1 MFSNK
6 RNAIRRPVRC
16 TAWIALKAKKLHGCV
31 VSDISDSGARLN
43 VENAALLPDEFLLF
57 LSSRG
62 TASRKCRVVWR
73 KTKQIGVEFPLPRA
87 SKTNSLVKPTSVP
100 RKHARSDSTRARAD
114 DESIP
119 EPV

>member
-73 KTKQIGVEFPLPRA
+73 KTKQIGV
-87 SKTNSLVKPTSVP
+87 
-100 RKHARSDSTRARAD
+100 
-114 DESIP
+114 
-119 EPV
+119 